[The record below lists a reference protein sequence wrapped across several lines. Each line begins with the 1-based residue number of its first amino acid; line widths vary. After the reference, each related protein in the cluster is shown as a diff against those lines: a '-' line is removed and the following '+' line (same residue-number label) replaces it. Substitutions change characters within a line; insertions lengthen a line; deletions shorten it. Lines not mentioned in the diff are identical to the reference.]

1 MSKYLFQKGADMKTP
16 LKNFGHDK
24 NSVSCQW
31 TWLKSFVC
39 KSWGT
44 ITMLQP
50 SVITASLEPHLFI
63 LNPPPTWWVLPPKD
77 LSTPLLLH
85 TSITT
90 FYLTS
95 FFLDCSNF
103 YTHLLW
109 SFHSPN
115 YFYKRSSSRHTFD
128 LVTLLLKIHT
138 QTERHTHLFIQ

>member
-1 MSKYLFQKGADMKTP
+1 MMF
-16 LKNFGHDK
+16 
-24 NSVSCQW
+24 
-31 TWLKSFVC
+31 
-39 KSWGT
+39 
-44 ITMLQP
+44 QP
-50 SVITASLEPHLFI
+50 SVITASLELHLLI

-77 LSTPLLLH
+77 LSNPLLLQ

-95 FFLDCSNF
+95 FFLDYCSNF

-128 LVTLLLKIHT
+128 LVTLLFKTHT
-138 QTERHTHLFIQ
+138 QTDRKTHTHLFIQYTKPCIMSLLPTPASFLFQPRTF